1 MVLNM
6 KKIICAFIILVAWT
20 SPLLAE
26 NYHSPFGF
34 SIDIPSHWLILTKQ
48 ELQDNPDLLSFEGD
62 AFKDTNRDLLN
73 QIKNM
78 IAAGQTEIYI
88 NKKTSTVSFNDT
100 INVIKAIDRLPQTVS
115 ELNQYCPMVKKEFS
129 KYYGKPT
136 NVYGCELRTVAGFN
150 SLYLVFDG
158 VIDET
163 KSIQYQIQKSPS
175 VIIIITA
182 TFKNETFEI
191 IKKEF
196 EAIISSLTMD

>member
-1 MVLNM
+1 M
-6 KKIICAFIILVAWT
+6 KKIICALIILIAWAT
-20 SPLLAE
+20 PLLAE

-48 ELQDNPDLLSFEGD
+48 ELQDNPDLLNFEGD
-62 AFKDTNRDLLN
+62 EFKDTNRDLLN
-73 QIKNM
+73 QVKNM
-78 IAAGQTEIYI
+78 VAAGQTEIYI

-100 INVIKAIDRLPQTVS
+100 INVIKAIDRLPQTAS
-115 ELNQYCPMVKKEFS
+115 ELNQYCPMIKKEFS
-129 KYYGKPT
+129 EYYGRPID
-136 NVYGCELRTVAGFN
+136 VYACELRTVAEFN

-182 TFKNETFEI
+182 TSKNETFEI

-196 EAIISSLTMD
+196 EAIMSSLTMD